1 MNFVSRTATSNHFC
15 RNTTDRQWPAVLL
28 SWYLS
33 VQQYLKKDDFDLANP
48 LMVYRLK
55 SMWNEFDATVAPPA
69 VKKVSSIFFLLR
81 RRRLH
86 WLLAAGIEGWQ
97 GMVKWCISSPIL
109 HFFSIVTESGGGGK
123 ECDAA
128 FAHEWVSNALSH
140 AHAYRLLFCFF
151 FINLSPNF
159 ILIP

>member
-1 MNFVSRTATSNHFC
+1 MTFVSSTATSNHFC

-81 RRRLH
+81 CRRRLH
-86 WLLAAGIEGWQ
+86 WLLG
-97 GMVKWCISSPIL
+97 P
-109 HFFSIVTESGGGGK
+109 
-123 ECDAA
+123 
-128 FAHEWVSNALSH
+128 VSW
-140 AHAYRLLFCFF
+140 
-151 FINLSPNF
+151 
-159 ILIP
+159 